1 MLLSLLNAGG
11 ERERERG
18 SIFSVFVPK
27 RRRRATYRRRRD
39 HLFLLPPPLQAG
51 RAESEEESVHEW
63 LFFTRS
69 AARMRLGEMREGQ
82 KQTTEQPTTV
92 TLVPPV
98 IWLSSI
104 SEYNYTSRTPESQRT
119 LRRGEGWLFSPPNQP
134 QASSPSSRLLG
145 GASKLEGGKRRNCQ
159 FDNIKSKKIRLIVI
173 GL

>member
-1 MLLSLLNAGG
+1 MPA
-11 ERERERG
+11 EREREEAF
-18 SIFSVFVPK
+18 FSVFVPK

-39 HLFLLPPPLQAG
+39 HLFLLPPQAG

-63 LFFTRS
+63 LFFTPS

-82 KQTTEQPTTV
+82 KQTTEQPTV

-119 LRRGEGWLFSPPNQP
+119 LRRGKGWLFSPPNP
-134 QASSPSSRLLG
+134 
-145 GASKLEGGKRRNCQ
+145 SKLSKWSPLGWGFETEGREEEKLP
-159 FDNIKSKKIRLIVI
+159 I
-173 GL
+173 